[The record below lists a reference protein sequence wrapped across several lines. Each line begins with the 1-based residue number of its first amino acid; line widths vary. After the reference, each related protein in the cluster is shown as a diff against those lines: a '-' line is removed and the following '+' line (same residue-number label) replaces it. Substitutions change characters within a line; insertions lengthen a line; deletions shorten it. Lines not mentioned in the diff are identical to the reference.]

1 MGFDLGSQEAAV
13 SMDFSIKPSTAP
25 AVAPS
30 PSAVAIA
37 VNDAVKTELRAPLTV
52 TAVDAPA
59 YARNDPR
66 TAADSV
72 SRQIVVDQASASFVY
87 QTIDKRTNEVIAQF
101 PDDAIL
107 RRRAFFEA
115 LDRQMDLPQPEPVD
129 RSI

>member
-1 MGFDLGSQEAAV
+1 M
-13 SMDFSIKPSTAP
+13 SMDFSIKPSNAP

-37 VNDAVKTELRAPLTV
+37 VNDAVRTELRAPLTV

-59 YARNDPR
+59 YPRNDPR
-66 TAADSV
+66 APSDGV
-72 SRQIVVDQASASFVY
+72 SRQIVIDRASSTFVY

-107 RRRAFFEA
+107 RRRAYFEA
-115 LDRQMDLPQPEPVD
+115 LDRQSALPQPAPVD
-129 RSI
+129 RIAKLA